1 MSILGTRNHWQSSG
15 LLGDSERGHHTTDTG
30 YWHPPAHQCSGP
42 GHRRLSH
49 AHHKPCI
56 DIVNTTR
63 VYNFKMS
70 QQLRQPS
77 MLKATV
83 FSVLISYSA
92 LCLRG
97 MQLSIWKKLLPLL
110 DLTSDLAF
118 KGSWEL
124 QWHCRDVIIAP
135 VRTLK
140 TFMMHLFRI
149 DIQWYQV
156 FCFH

>member
-1 MSILGTRNHWQSSG
+1 MLGTRNHWQSSG

-30 YWHPPAHQCSGP
+30 LLTSP
-42 GHRRLSH
+42 GSPMLRPRSQETLSH
-49 AHHKPCI
+49 AHHKPCR